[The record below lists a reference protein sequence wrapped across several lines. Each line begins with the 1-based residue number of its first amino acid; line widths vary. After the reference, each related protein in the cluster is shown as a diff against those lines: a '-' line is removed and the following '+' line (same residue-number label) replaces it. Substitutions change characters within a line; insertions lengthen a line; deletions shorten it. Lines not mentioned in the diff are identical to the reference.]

1 MSTEFGDSWGLGD
14 PTDSDFSRALTTTE
28 GRQMDIN
35 TVRRI
40 IKWVFLT
47 DNILLHLSN
56 KYLSNTNLHEDASC
70 MPCCI
75 RVVL

>member
-1 MSTEFGDSWGLGD
+1 MSTEFGDSWGLGN

-47 DNILLHLSN
+47 DNIFTFKQQIFI
-56 KYLSNTNLHEDASC
+56 KY
-70 MPCCI
+70 
-75 RVVL
+75 